1 MTIEKFVTW
10 VIFFVFFYIL
20 YKSLMFQN
28 TCIFDKFNPAW
39 TLLPS
44 TWMTT
49 CLSLRNVQVCE
60 KAKSMTGL
68 AWHELS
74 MNDEAGHDASA
85 AADELETLDPN
96 PGPRCLITWT
106 GLEIAVASL
115 YSVVLLLLG
124 METSGQ
130 YNTDVRNSTNLK
142 VCPIL
147 PYTEN

>member
-1 MTIEKFVTW
+1 
-10 VIFFVFFYIL
+10 
-20 YKSLMFQN
+20 
-28 TCIFDKFNPAW
+28 
-39 TLLPS
+39 
-44 TWMTT
+44 
-49 CLSLRNVQVCE
+49 
-60 KAKSMTGL
+60 
-68 AWHELS
+68 

-130 YNTDVRNSTNLK
+130 HITDSQM
-142 VCPIL
+142 
-147 PYTEN
+147 TETVQI